1 MEGNS
6 LFKLLSLPC
15 MAGYRHKLDDEPQ
28 KAKRKKTTP
37 ALKWAN
43 G

>member
-1 MEGNS
+1 
-6 LFKLLSLPC
+6 
-15 MAGYRHKLDDEPQ
+15 MAGYTHKLDDEPQ
-28 KAKRKKTTP
+28 KAKRKKTTA